1 MKTLVLIP
9 PIRFYCFNK
18 VKNEKVV
25 FIRVIP
31 MLLVKLFSLIKKLG
45 FKKEFLFYGTWK
57 YKKFKSIIIFDS
69 TLLWTPLLLDYLKRN
84 YKDIN
89 VFIYKWNNIRS
100 EEDFNIYKN
109 LCRSQ
114 IFDYDKNQADKYN
127 FKYNSIFY
135 NEKYSMPFKKK
146 NVIKYDVFYLGAAKD
161 RLLEIIES
169 ISFLKKYNFTY
180 KIIIIGENTIGID
193 DPNVIFTK
201 RRISYLKYL
210 KMLNES
216 NVILDIAKDN
226 QRGLSLR
233 FMESIF
239 FNKKLITTNK
249 FYSDFKSEN
258 ISNIC
263 YINDEESN
271 VVKFK
276 TSMFK
281 DYTNYT
287 KKYYSIDEW
296 LERFENE

>member
-9 PIRFYCFNK
+9 PIRFYCFNR
-18 VKNEKVV
+18 VRSEKVV

-31 MLLVKLFSLIKKLG
+31 MLLVKFYSIIKKLG

-69 TLLWTPLLLDYLKRN
+69 TLLWTPSLLDYLKRN
-84 YKDIN
+84 YKDIK
-89 VFIYKWNNIRS
+89 VSVYKWNIIRN
-100 EEDFNIYKN
+100 EGDFNIYKN
-109 LCRSQ
+109 LHRSQ
-114 IFDYDKNQADKYN
+114 VYDYDKNQAAKYS

-135 NEKYSMPFKKK
+135 NEKYLMSFKKK
-146 NVIKYDVFYLGAAKD
+146 NVIKYDVFYLGASKD

-169 ISFLKKYNFTY
+169 ISFLKRYDFTY
-180 KIIIIGENTIGID
+180 KIIIIGENTMKID

-210 KMLNES
+210 KMANKS

-239 FNKKLITTNK
+239 LKKKLITTNR
-249 FYSDFKSEN
+249 FYSDFKSDN
-258 ISNIC
+258 LSNIC
-263 YINDEESN
+263 YINDKESN
-271 VVKFK
+271 IVKFK
-276 TSMFK
+276 TLKFK

-296 LERFENE
+296 VERFENE